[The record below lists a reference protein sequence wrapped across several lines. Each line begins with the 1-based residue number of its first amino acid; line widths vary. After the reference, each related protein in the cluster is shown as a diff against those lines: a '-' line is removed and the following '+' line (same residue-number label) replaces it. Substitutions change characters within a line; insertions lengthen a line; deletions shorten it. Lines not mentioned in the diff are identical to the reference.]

1 MFTTLIVQPIF
12 NLLVAIYAL
21 IPSHNFG
28 MAIIIFTVI
37 VRLALWPLLK
47 KQLHQARVMRE
58 LQPELKKIKKA
69 TKGNRQQEAVMVQE
83 LYKERGVNPFAS
95 IGVMLLQLPILIGLY
110 SGLRKVVDDPKQL
123 YEFAYPFLQ
132 HLPWMEHIAHNIKD
146 FDSTL
151 FGIVDLARPA
161 LGPKGLYWPAMII
174 VVASCIVQ
182 YFQSKQ
188 LMATDKNAKGLRSIL
203 KEAGSGKQAEQADI
217 NAAVGR
223 STMFLLPAM
232 IFLFTVQLPSA
243 LSLYWL
249 VGGIVAYIQQTIVL
263 REDTTEMEAIADMPD
278 KKVKSNKKTSSKKNV
293 AEIAEAEVVDA
304 APAKKQKSPKKKKSS
319 SNKKKRRK

>member
-12 NLLVAIYAL
+12 NLLVLIYAL

-28 MAIIIFTVI
+28 LAIIIFTVI

-69 TKGNRQQEAVMVQE
+69 SKGNRQQEAVMVQE
-83 LYKERGVNPFAS
+83 LYKERGINPFAS
-95 IGVMLLQLPILIGLY
+95 VGVLLLQLPILIGLY
-110 SGLRKVVDDPKQL
+110 SGLRRVVENPH
-123 YEFAYPFLQ
+123 EMITFSYPFVQ
-132 HLPWMEHIAHNIKD
+132 KLPWMQHLAQNIHA
-146 FDSTL
+146 FDGTL
-151 FGIVDLARPA
+151 FGIVDLTRPA

-174 VVASCIVQ
+174 VVTSCIVQ

-188 LMATDKNAKGLRSIL
+188 LMASDKNAKGLRTIL

-223 STMFLLPAM
+223 STIFLLPAM
-232 IFLFTVQLPSA
+232 IFLFTVNLPSA

-249 VGGIVAYIQQTIVL
+249 VGGIVAYIQQSIVL
-263 REDTTEMEAIADMPD
+263 REDTTELEAIADAPGKD
-278 KKVKSNKKTSSKKNV
+278 KQTKPVKPSKNV
-293 AEIAEAEVVDA
+293 AEIAEAEIVDT
-304 APAKKQKSPKKKKSS
+304 PKVKKQKPAKKKKSS
-319 SNKKKRRK
+319 HKKKRRK